1 MTDRVQ
7 YLYVDSN
14 NRTEP
19 YGNTYSLYLPEI
31 IRGVYRVD
39 LVSARVPNT
48 IYNLSDGS
56 NDLKVDGTTLKL
68 PPGFYSAPTL
78 SSYIQT
84 ATTAPSPF
92 TVNYLQGEGK
102 FIFFAGSSFT
112 MNAMSTQMSSLIGL
126 PLNTDVTSSIDPF
139 YTSHPVYGGKHLIK
153 SSNVINMSAN
163 EYLFLDIDELRT
175 QYTLDTKPLTG
186 NTFSGSTIAHSFA
199 MIPMDI
205 ASGGI
210 KCFKEHTDYV
220 MSIWYPKRIDSLSRL
235 TIRWLDKDN
244 QVVSFNGAENNAFT
258 LRIYSTM

>member
-14 NRTEP
+14 NSTEQ

-56 NDLKVDGTTLKL
+56 NDLKVSTTTLKL

-84 ATTAPSPF
+84 AASGLTI
-92 TVNYLQGEGK
+92 NYLQGEGK
-102 FIFFAGSSFT
+102 FIFFSGSSFT
-112 MNAMSTQMSSLIGL
+112 MNAISTQMSSLIGL
-126 PLNTDVTSSIDPF
+126 PFNTEVASSNTDPL
-139 YTSHPVYGGKHLIK
+139 YTGHPVYGGGKHIIK

>member
-19 YGNTYSLYLPEI
+19 YGNTYSLYLPQV

-48 IYNLSDGS
+48 IYNLSDGTS
-56 NDLKVDGTTLKL
+56 DLKVNGTIRNL

-78 SSYIQT
+78 ASYLQT
-84 ATTAPSPF
+84 ATGLS
-92 TVNYLQGEGK
+92 VNYLQGEGK
-102 FIFFAGSSFT
+102 FIFYSGSSFN
-112 MNAMSTQMSSLIGL
+112 MNAISTQMSSLIGL
-126 PLNTDVTSSIDPF
+126 PLNTQITSAVDPF
-139 YTSHPVYGGKHLIK
+139 YTGHPVYGSKEIIK

-186 NTFSGSTIAHSFA
+186 NTFSGTTIAHSFA

>member
-19 YGNTYSLYLPEI
+19 YGNAYSLYLPEI

-48 IYNLSDGS
+48 IYNLSVGT
-56 NDLKVDGTTLKL
+56 NDLKIDGTLINL
-68 PPGFYSAPTL
+68 APGFYSAPTL
-78 SSYIQT
+78 ASYIQI
-84 ATTAPSPF
+84 ASGKVS
-92 TVNYLQGEGK
+92 VNYLQGEGK
-102 FIFFAGSSFT
+102 FIFYSGSQFT
-112 MNAMSTQMSSLIGL
+112 MNAVSTQMSSLIGL
-126 PLNTDVTSSIDPF
+126 PLNTEITSSVDSF
-139 YTSHPVYGGKHLIK
+139 YTGHPVYDSKQIIK

-186 NTFSGSTIAHSFA
+186 NTFAGTTIAHSFA

>member
-1 MTDRVQ
+1 MNDRVQ

-14 NRTEP
+14 NRVEP

-48 IYNLSDGS
+48 IYNLSNGS
-56 NDLKVDGTTLKL
+56 DDLKYNGTTINLS
-68 PPGFYSAPTL
+68 PGFYSAPTL
-78 SSYIQT
+78 SSYIQN
-84 ATTAPSPF
+84 AAPSGL

-102 FIFFAGSSFT
+102 FIFFRDTQFTLNAYSS
-112 MNAMSTQMSSLIGL
+112 QMAALTGL
-126 PLNTDVTSSIDPF
+126 PIGTEITSDVDPF
-139 YTSHPVYGGKHLIK
+139 YNGHPIYGNKEIIK

-163 EYLFLDIDELRT
+163 EYLFLDIEELRT

-186 NTFSGSTIAHSFA
+186 NTFSGNTIAHSFA

-210 KCFKEHTDYV
+210 KCFKEHTDYI
-220 MSIWYPKRIDSLSRL
+220 MSIWYPKSIDSLSRL

-244 QVVSFNGAENNAFT
+244 QVVSFNGAENNSFT

>member
-14 NRTEP
+14 NRIEP
-19 YGNTYSLYLPEI
+19 YGNSYSLYLPEI

-48 IYNLSDGS
+48 IYNLSNGS
-56 NDLKVDGTTLKL
+56 DDLKYGATVLKL

-78 SSYIQT
+78 STYIQN
-84 ATTAPSPF
+84 AAVGL

-102 FIFFAGSSFT
+102 FIFFKDSQFTLNAYSS
-112 MNAMSTQMSSLIGL
+112 QMSAITGL
-126 PLNTDVTSSIDPF
+126 PFATEVTSTVDTF
-139 YTSHPVYGGKHLIK
+139 YNGHPIYGGKNIIK

-186 NTFSGSTIAHSFA
+186 NTFPGTTIAHSFA

-220 MSIWYPKRIDSLSRL
+220 MSIWYPKSIDSLSRL

>member
-19 YGNTYSLYLPEI
+19 SGNSYSLYLPEI
-31 IRGVYRVD
+31 IRGIYRVD

-48 IYNLSDGS
+48 IYNLSVGT
-56 NDLKVDGTTLKL
+56 NDLKVDDSIKNI

-78 SSYIQT
+78 ASYIQT
-84 ATTAPSPF
+84 ASGIS
-92 TVNYLQGEGK
+92 VNYLQGEGK
-102 FIFFAGSSFT
+102 FIFYSGSAFT
-112 MNAMSTQMSSLIGL
+112 MNAISTQMSSLIGL
-126 PLNTDVTSSIDPF
+126 PLNTQINSAVDSF
-139 YTSHPVYGGKHLIK
+139 YNGHPIYGSKQIIK

-163 EYLFLDIDELRT
+163 EYLFLDIEELRT

-186 NTFSGSTIAHSFA
+186 NTFPGTTIAHSFA